1 VVPHG
6 YRVEALI
13 TGLTFPSAVSFGPGG
28 ELYLAESGGVEGQ
41 QVSVPRVLRI
51 DPDRAVNEIGRL
63 DNPIMGLVYRN
74 GELLIGEDGPSPR
87 ILRVTAEG
95 EIRVLVD
102 DLPGGGDYGL
112 SGLSLDTGGGLLFG
126 LGTRTNS
133 GVVGLDNVAR
143 GWVQSRPDWADTVAA
158 DVELAGL
165 NYVTARP
172 GGPGKATTGGFKP
185 FGRRGDPGEHLAGA
199 KRSGGAVYRLPLDGS
214 ELEKVAWGLRN
225 PVGVGIGP
233 DGRLLCTER
242 GMEERGSRPV
252 AGAPD
257 HLWDLKPNSYCGWPD
272 HVGGIPISEAR
283 FRLPGHPPLRPLL
296 ARGPVVTAPPI
307 AAFPARSGVGRFTVS
322 TSGRFGMVG
331 ELLVALS
338 GEWCAPAYPS
348 DENSPAGY
356 RVVRV
361 DIHTGQSVDF
371 LANRHTA
378 PASSGNTGGLERP
391 FDVQFDPTGEVLYV
405 VDIGEVQLTR
415 EFGIEPYG
423 GTGVLWRVT
432 PAHAMLV
439 VPDLSGGEPSGDEP
453 EEATAFDAE
462 IEPDVDGA
470 PYVGGEPDVEDE
482 PDVEGTPEPEP
493 ATFSDGAGSGESEA
507 PPEDESGGA
516 AEDAAGAEG
525 EEQGAA
531 EVAVEP
537 VSVSAEPEADE
548 LEASA
553 GPSAV
558 EPPQAEPVPEEPV
571 APADAVV
578 AASEPAAEE
587 PPAEVVAEAASPSD
601 EPAAEPSSSE
611 GDE

>member
-1 VVPHG
+1 
-6 YRVEALI
+6 
-13 TGLTFPSAVSFGPGG
+13 
-28 ELYLAESGGVEGQ
+28 
-41 QVSVPRVLRI
+41 
-51 DPDRAVNEIGRL
+51 
-63 DNPIMGLVYRN
+63 
-74 GELLIGEDGPSPR
+74 
-87 ILRVTAEG
+87 
-95 EIRVLVD
+95 
-102 DLPGGGDYGL
+102 
-112 SGLSLDTGGGLLFG
+112 
-126 LGTRTNS
+126 
-133 GVVGLDNVAR
+133 
-143 GWVQSRPDWADTVAA
+143 
-158 DVELAGL
+158 
-165 NYVTARP
+165 
-172 GGPGKATTGGFKP
+172 
-185 FGRRGDPGEHLAGA
+185 
-199 KRSGGAVYRLPLDGS
+199 
-214 ELEKVAWGLRN
+214 
-225 PVGVGIGP
+225 
-233 DGRLLCTER
+233 
-242 GMEERGSRPV
+242 
-252 AGAPD
+252 
-257 HLWDLKPNSYCGWPD
+257 
-272 HVGGIPISEAR
+272 
-283 FRLPGHPPLRPLL
+283 
-296 ARGPVVTAPPI
+296 
-307 AAFPARSGVGRFTVS
+307 
-322 TSGRFGMVG
+322 MVG